1 MTDEI
6 DQAKQALSECRDE
19 IHDLL
24 KSWDKKTY
32 AQRMKSVEHISRDF
46 QLLEE
51 ELQEQSWPRRLS
63 VLEYLF
69 LDSILAT
76 LALHVLFKL
85 ISAC

>member
-51 ELQEQSWPRRLS
+51 ELQEQS
-63 VLEYLF
+63 
-69 LDSILAT
+69 
-76 LALHVLFKL
+76 
-85 ISAC
+85 